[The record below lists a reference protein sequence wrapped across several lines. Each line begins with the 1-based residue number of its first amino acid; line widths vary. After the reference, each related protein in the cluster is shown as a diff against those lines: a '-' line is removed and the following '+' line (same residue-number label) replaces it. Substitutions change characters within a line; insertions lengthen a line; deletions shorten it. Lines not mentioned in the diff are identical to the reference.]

1 MLIRTRRRAA
11 ATRDGSPEWSRAQ
24 MLAAVGLGAGI
35 VLVLVAGAGLWLW
48 YRLHP
53 AGLPTSAVPVSP
65 GAGVVAGASTPTAG
79 LGSLGEVG
87 NAPLS
92 QLARRDALAAEPMPA
107 ASPAAALP
115 AVLSTR
121 DPGVIVLPAASVTG
135 PVGVP
140 SGFTHTP
147 EGALAQLVAIDVDVL
162 GVATLEHAREVI
174 GSWAAP
180 GGPTGES
187 WSAIKA
193 LASFHSAAGLSG
205 GASPG
210 LAMRATPMMGLVKA
224 VDGPDWAVVCVD
236 FEVDATMAKTARIA
250 AADCQRM
257 NWHPDPAA
265 NSTGSANAANTGRWV
280 IAAGAEPAQPPSIWP
295 GTDAAINA
303 GYRNLRQG

>member
-1 MLIRTRRRAA
+1 MLTRTRRRAA

-53 AGLPTSAVPVSP
+53 AGLPTSAVPVSA

-79 LGSLGEVG
+79 LGSEG
-87 NAPLS
+87 NPPLS
-92 QLARRDALAAEPMPA
+92 QLARRDARAAEPMPA

-121 DPGVIVLPAASVTG
+121 DPGVIVLPAASLTG

-147 EGALAQLVAIDVDVL
+147 EGALAQLVAIDDDVL

-180 GGPTGES
+180 GGPTGQS

-224 VDGPDWAVVCVD
+224 TDGPDWAVVCVD
-236 FEVDATMAKTARIA
+236 FEVDATIAKTARIA

-257 NWHPDPAA
+257 TWHTDPAA
-265 NSTGSANAANTGRWV
+265 NSTGVATTGRWV

>member
-1 MLIRTRRRAA
+1 MLTRTRRRAA
-11 ATRDGSPEWSRAQ
+11 ATRDGSPEWSQAQ
-24 MLAAVGLGAGI
+24 MLAAVGLVAGI
-35 VLVLVAGAGLWLW
+35 VLVLAAGAGLWLW

-53 AGLPTSAVPVSP
+53 AGPPTSAVRVSP
-65 GAGVVAGASTPTAG
+65 GAGVAAGASTPTAG
-79 LGSLGEVG
+79 LGSLGMVG

-92 QLARRDALAAEPMPA
+92 QLVRRDALAAEPMPA
-107 ASPAAALP
+107 AAPAAALP

-180 GGPTGES
+180 GGPTGQS

-224 VDGPDWAVVCVD
+224 TDGPDWAVVCVD

-257 NWHPDPAA
+257 TWHTGPAA
-265 NSTGSANAANTGRWV
+265 NSTGVANTGRWV

>member
-1 MLIRTRRRAA
+1 MLTRTRRRAA

-53 AGLPTSAVPVSP
+53 AGLPTSTVPVSP

-79 LGSLGEVG
+79 PGSLGEVG

-121 DPGVIVLPAASVTG
+121 DPGVIVLPAASLTG

-147 EGALAQLVAIDVDVL
+147 EGALGQLVAIDVDVL

-180 GGPTGES
+180 GGPTGQS

-224 VDGPDWAVVCVD
+224 TDGPDWAVVCVD

-257 NWHPDPAA
+257 TWHTNPAA
-265 NSTGSANAANTGRWV
+265 NSTGVANTGRWV
-280 IAAGAEPAQPPSIWP
+280 IAVGAEPAQPPSIWP

>member
-1 MLIRTRRRAA
+1 MLTSTRRRAA

-79 LGSLGEVG
+79 LGSEG
-87 NAPLS
+87 NPPLS

-147 EGALAQLVAIDVDVL
+147 QGALGQLVAIDVDVL
-162 GVATLEHAREVI
+162 GVATLEHAR
-174 GSWAAP
+174 
-180 GGPTGES
+180 
-187 WSAIKA
+187 
-193 LASFHSAAGLSG
+193 
-205 GASPG
+205 
-210 LAMRATPMMGLVKA
+210 R
-224 VDGPDWAVVCVD
+224 
-236 FEVDATMAKTARIA
+236 
-250 AADCQRM
+250 
-257 NWHPDPAA
+257 
-265 NSTGSANAANTGRWV
+265 
-280 IAAGAEPAQPPSIWP
+280 
-295 GTDAAINA
+295 
-303 GYRNLRQG
+303 

>member
-1 MLIRTRRRAA
+1 MLTRTRRRAA

-35 VLVLVAGAGLWLW
+35 VLVLAAGAGLWLW

-65 GAGVVAGASTPTAG
+65 GAGVAAGASTPTAG
-79 LGSLGEVG
+79 LGSPGEVG

-147 EGALAQLVAIDVDVL
+147 EGALAQFVAIDVDVL

-180 GGPTGES
+180 GGPTGQS

-257 NWHPDPAA
+257 TWHTGPAA
-265 NSTGSANAANTGRWV
+265 NSTGVADTGRWV

-303 GYRNLRQG
+303 GYHNLRQGQG

>member
-1 MLIRTRRRAA
+1 MLTRTRRRAA
-11 ATRDGSPEWSRAQ
+11 ATRDGSGEWSRAQ

-48 YRLHP
+48 YRLPP

-65 GAGVVAGASTPTAG
+65 QAGVVGGASTPTAG
-79 LGSLGEVG
+79 LGSEG
-87 NAPLS
+87 NPPLS

-121 DPGVIVLPAASVTG
+121 DPGVIVLPTASLTG

-147 EGALAQLVAIDVDVL
+147 QGALGQLVAIDVDVL

-174 GSWAAP
+174 GSWAAL
-180 GGPTGES
+180 GGPTGQS

-224 VDGPDWAVVCVD
+224 TDGPDWAVVCVD

-257 NWHPDPAA
+257 TWHTNPAA
-265 NSTGSANAANTGRWV
+265 NSTGVANTGRWV

>member
-1 MLIRTRRRAA
+1 MLTRTRRRAA

-24 MLAAVGLGAGI
+24 MLAAVGLVAGI
-35 VLVLVAGAGLWLW
+35 VLVLVTGAGLWLW

-53 AGLPTSAVPVSP
+53 ADPSTATEPRTGAKVAVGP
-65 GAGVVAGASTPTAG
+65 GAVEGAGKAVTAQ
-79 LGSLGEVG
+79 
-87 NAPLS
+87 S
-92 QLARRDALAAEPMPA
+92 QLARRDALAAA
-107 ASPAAALP
+107 AMATAEPAAALP

-121 DPGVIVLPAASVTG
+121 DPGVIALPAASATG

-162 GVATLEHAREVI
+162 GAVTLEHARDVI

-205 GASPG
+205 GTSPG

-224 VDGPDWAVVCVD
+224 TDGPDWAVVCVD

-257 NWHPDPAA
+257 TWHTDSAATSA
-265 NSTGSANAANTGRWV
+265 NSTGAADTGRWV

-303 GYRNLRQG
+303 GYHNLRQGQG